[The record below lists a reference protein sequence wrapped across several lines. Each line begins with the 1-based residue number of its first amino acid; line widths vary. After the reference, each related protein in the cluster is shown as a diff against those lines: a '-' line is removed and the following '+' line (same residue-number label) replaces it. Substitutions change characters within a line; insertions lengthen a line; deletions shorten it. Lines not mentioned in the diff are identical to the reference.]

1 MTTTD
6 GRALLAYCEAHQA
19 WLLDTVAQLVRL
31 ESPSTDKAAVDRC
44 GAVLAGMLTS
54 IGGSVERL
62 PQTQRGDH
70 VRAEWGGGDRQILLL
85 GHFDTVW
92 PVGRLEQMPLRETD
106 GRLHGPGIF
115 DMKAGIAVAQ
125 LAVRAWRDRDLDAHT
140 KIVMMWTTDEEIG
153 SGTSRAAIEAE
164 ARRSAAVLVLEPSLP
179 GGAVKTSRKGVGEF
193 ELTVYGVS
201 AHAGV
206 DPGKGASAI
215 HELAR
220 QIIAIEALQDLP
232 RGISLNVGVI
242 EGGSRTNVVAERAQA
257 KIDVRV
263 PTLADASRVEAAIRN
278 LTPHLPG
285 TRLEIR
291 GGVERPPFERTAAV
305 AGLFQTAREAASDLG
320 RDLGEGST
328 GGGSDGNFTGALG
341 VPTLDGLGPM
351 GDGAHAAHEHV
362 IVSDLAWRAAFLST
376 LISRL

>member
-1 MTTTD
+1 M
-6 GRALLAYCEAHQA
+6 
-19 WLLDTVAQLVRL
+19 
-31 ESPSTDKAAVDRC
+31 
-44 GAVLAGMLTS
+44 
-54 IGGSVERL
+54 
-62 PQTQRGDH
+62 
-70 VRAEWGGGDRQILLL
+70 
-85 GHFDTVW
+85 
-92 PVGRLEQMPLRETD
+92 
-106 GRLHGPGIF
+106 
-115 DMKAGIAVAQ
+115 
-125 LAVRAWRDRDLDAHT
+125 
-140 KIVMMWTTDEEIG
+140 
-153 SGTSRAAIEAE
+153 
-164 ARRSAAVLVLEPSLP
+164 
-179 GGAVKTSRKGVGEF
+179 GEF
-193 ELTVYGVS
+193 ELTVHGVS

-242 EGGSRTNVVAERAQA
+242 DGGSRTNVVAERAQA

-263 PTLADASRVEAAIRN
+263 PTLAEASRVEAAIRS

-291 GGVERPPFERTAAV
+291 GGVERPPFERTEAV
-305 AGLFQTAREAASDLG
+305 ARLFQIARGAASDLG
-320 RDLGEGST
+320 RQLGEGST

-362 IVSDLAWRAAFLST
+362 VISDLAWRAAFLAI

>member
-62 PQTQRGDH
+62 PQTERGDH

-125 LAVRAWRDRDLDAHT
+125 LAVRALRDRDLSAHT

-179 GGAVKTSRKGVGEF
+179 GGAAKTSRKGVGEF
-193 ELTVYGVS
+193 ELTVHGVS

-242 EGGSRTNVVAERAQA
+242 DGGSRTNVVAERAQA

-362 IVSDLAWRAAFLST
+362 IVSDLAWRAAFLSS